1 MVNNC
6 SHQSVI
12 EWTSKD
18 ANDLVQALYAEQ
30 FPDDDVVRGMRA
42 RIEES
47 AKAVIE
53 AAADPATLCI
63 VGEFSVGKSLPPGT

>member
-6 SHQSVI
+6 SHQSEI

-18 ANDLVQALYAEQ
+18 ANDLVQAVYAEQ
-30 FPDDDVVRGMRA
+30 FPDDIVRGMRA

-53 AAADPATLCI
+53 AAADPVTLCI